1 MRLSDSVFDR
11 VGGEAWFVALV
22 DRFYQRV
29 ETDPVLRP
37 LYPDDLSP
45 GRAHLAAFLAQY
57 WGGPPNYT
65 AERGHPRL
73 RQRHFPFAIGSTER
87 EAWVSHMTAAVRHGG
102 LAASDEDAML
112 DYFEMAA
119 RSLVNQLPEKE

>member
-1 MRLSDSVFDR
+1 
-11 VGGEAWFVALV
+11 
-22 DRFYQRV
+22 
-29 ETDPVLRP
+29 VLRP
-37 LYPDDLSP
+37 LYPDDLAP

-73 RQRHFPFAIGSTER
+73 RQRHFPFAIDGAAR
-87 EAWVSHMTAAVRHGG
+87 EAWVSHMTAAVRRGG
-102 LAASDEDAML
+102 LAASDEEAML

-119 RSLVNQLPEKE
+119 RSLVNQPTEKK